1 MEDKTA
7 LPLSIE
13 LQLWGVVSVVGTRS
27 IHRNEEGEFRFETLT
42 LKVTD
47 EAGHVWE
54 DLTFYSHEEG
64 SLTRI
69 PITSTD

>member
-7 LPLSIE
+7 LPLSID
-13 LQLWGVVSVVGTRS
+13 LQLWNVVSAVGTRTT
-27 IHRNEEGEFRFETLT
+27 HRDEEGEFRFETLT
-42 LKVTD
+42 IRVTD

-54 DLTFYSHEEG
+54 ELKLFSHEEG